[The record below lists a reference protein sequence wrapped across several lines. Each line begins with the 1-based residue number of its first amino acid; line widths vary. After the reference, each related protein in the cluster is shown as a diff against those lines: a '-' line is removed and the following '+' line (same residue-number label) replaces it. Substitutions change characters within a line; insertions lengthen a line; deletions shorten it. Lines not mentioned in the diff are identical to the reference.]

1 MPEALRPK
9 VDKGGGS
16 KYEMRFPEINSTIY
30 TAIEVRGGTNHRL
43 HLSEAA
49 FMEENR
55 IKASLE
61 SVPLRN
67 SRITYEST
75 PNGMGN
81 HFYEDWVDKEC
92 YDEKM
97 FFPWFLHHEYQIEGS
112 PIKHKSPDEI
122 ALIKMAKKEWDI
134 DLTDDQIHFRRMKQK
149 SLKDLFLQEYPE
161 NDVECFLSS
170 ANAAMDLKQIKE
182 FLDKTPDADDVDGF
196 KIFKPIDKKTRYVIG
211 ADTAEG
217 HGGDYS
223 VAHVIDVETLELV
236 ATARSN
242 RWKPKEFAQR
252 ISKLAKLYS
261 TERKKPLVAVERN
274 NHGHAVIAILEEV
287 IQYPNLFK
295 HNDDRVGWKTDS
307 VTRPVAINAFIDA
320 VENGH
325 LHVYSVETLQ
335 ECLTL
340 VNKDGKIE
348 AEDGK
353 NDDCIM
359 AASIGL
365 QVAIQEKSGMNT
377 YDNLQMRIRI

>member
-49 FMEENR
+49 FMDESR
-55 IKASLE
+55 IRASLE
-61 SVPLRN
+61 SVPIRR
-67 SRITYEST
+67 SKITYEST

-81 HFYEDWVDKEC
+81 HFYEDWVDSEC

-97 FFPWFLHHEYQIEGS
+97 FFPWFLHDEYQIDAG
-112 PIKHKSPDEI
+112 PIKHKSPEELS
-122 ALIKMAKKEWDI
+122 LIKMAKKEWDVI
-134 DLTDDQIHFRRMKQK
+134 ITDSHIHFRRMKQK
-149 SLKDLFLQEYPE
+149 DLKDLFTQEYPE
-161 NDVECFLSS
+161 NDIECFLSS
-170 ANAAMDLKQIKE
+170 ASAAMDLRLVKE
-182 FLDKTPDADDVDGF
+182 LLDKTPDADESEGIKV
-196 KIFKPIDKKTRYVIG
+196 FKPIDKKTHYVIG

-223 VAHVIDVETLELV
+223 VAHVIDVETMELV
-236 ATARSN
+236 ATARAN
-242 RWKPKEFAQR
+242 RWKPSEFAHK
-252 ISKLAKLYS
+252 IKDLAQLYS
-261 TERKKPLVAVERN
+261 TERKKPKVAVERN
-274 NHGHAVIAILEEV
+274 NHGHAVLAILEEV

-295 HNDDRVGWKTDS
+295 HKDDKLGWRTDS
-307 VTRPVAINAFIDA
+307 VTRPIAINAFIDA
-320 VENGH
+320 VEGGTLN
-325 LHVYSVETLQ
+325 VCSVETLR

-365 QVAIQEKSGMNT
+365 QVAIEEKSGMNT
-377 YDNLQMRIRI
+377 YDNLKMRIRI